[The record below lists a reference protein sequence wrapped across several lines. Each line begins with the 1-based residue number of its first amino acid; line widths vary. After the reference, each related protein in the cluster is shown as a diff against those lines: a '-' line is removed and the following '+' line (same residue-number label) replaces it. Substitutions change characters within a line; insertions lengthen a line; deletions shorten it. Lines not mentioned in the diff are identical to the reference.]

1 MVIQRLGLTP
11 HNRLS
16 TRNTNSTLVQSED
29 FFITTQLPACLLYL
43 VLCSKEKI
51 RTVEMKQVT
60 NKTDIYQP
68 MPKTQQKL
76 VKER

>member
-16 TRNTNSTLVQSED
+16 IRNTNSTLVQSED

-43 VLCSKEKI
+43 VLRSKEKI